1 MESPRPEAT
10 ISPDQSVMTFINVWT
25 TERPDE
31 LVAALEPIVELMA
44 RQPGFV
50 SASVHVGL
58 EGDRVAVYAQWR
70 RREDWQ
76 AAGRLAELHALLQKA
91 YAVGTEAPAV
101 YRVTR
106 TVLGAAR

>member
-1 MESPRPEAT
+1 
-10 ISPDQSVMTFINVWT
+10 MTFINVWT

-31 LVAALEPIVELMA
+31 LVAALEPIVAVMA

-58 EGDRVAVYAQWR
+58 GGDRVAVYAQWR

-76 AAGRLAELHALLQKA
+76 AAGGLAEVQALLQRA
-91 YAVGTEAPAV
+91 YAFGTEAPGV
-101 YRVTR
+101 YRVAQ
-106 TVLGAAR
+106 TVLGPAA